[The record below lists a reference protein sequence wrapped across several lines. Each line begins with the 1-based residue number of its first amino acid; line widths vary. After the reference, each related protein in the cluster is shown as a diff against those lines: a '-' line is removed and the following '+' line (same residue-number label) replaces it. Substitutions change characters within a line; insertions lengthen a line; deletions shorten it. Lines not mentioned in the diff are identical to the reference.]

1 MNEKILICVYVP
13 LIGQKYNILV
23 PLNRKIGTLKN
34 YIEKTVNELSDGNL
48 KANHTL
54 FLRNKITNVVYDFD
68 LYVKDT
74 DIRNGTKLI
83 LL

>member
-13 LIGQKYNILV
+13 LIGQKYNIFI
-23 PLNRKIGTLKN
+23 PINRKIGTLKK
-34 YIEKTVNELSDGNL
+34 YIEKTVNELSDSNL
-48 KANHTL
+48 KLSENL

-74 DIRNGTKLI
+74 DIRNGTKLV

>member
-1 MNEKILICVYVP
+1 MTDKILICVYVP
-13 LIGQKYNILV
+13 LIGQKYNVFV
-23 PLNRKIGTLKN
+23 PANRKVGTIKS

-48 KANHTL
+48 KVNSKL
-54 FLRNKITNVVYDFD
+54 LLRNKINNTIYDFD
-68 LYVKDT
+68 LYIKDT

>member
-13 LIGQKYNILV
+13 LIGQKYNIFI
-23 PLNRKIGTLKN
+23 PINRKIGTLKA

-48 KANHTL
+48 KLSENL